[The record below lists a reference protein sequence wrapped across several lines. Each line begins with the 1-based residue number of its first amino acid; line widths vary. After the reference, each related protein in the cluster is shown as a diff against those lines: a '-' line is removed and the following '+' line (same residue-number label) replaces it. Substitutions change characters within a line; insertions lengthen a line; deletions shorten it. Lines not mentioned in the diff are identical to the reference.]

1 VRVAATAAGNNK
13 IAGRGIWGYMRV
25 KQSARRTHPRRVR
38 RVGFRPSIHG
48 TLHHLLPCP
57 NTKTGGGESAAGAAT
72 VPAETQAS
80 PAYTTQWLHRPRRPP
95 AFPSRFIAFAARD
108 ASSQARFARHGGG
121 PAPGATAA
129 LCYGGARGQRRRRN
143 SARALMRVRC
153 VSIGAAVVVA
163 LSRPAHA
170 MDLPRCRRF
179 PFLPAVVI
187 ASFFQKRHRGSPINF
202 YPPPGLAS
210 GLPLVSALLSAST
223 LEWPSSPSVHGVVCA

>member
-1 VRVAATAAGNNK
+1 MGVHESKAESSSHSPTTRASRRVPSLHPRDLASFAPVPEHQDRRRGICCRGHHGTSRNAGLASLHYTVAAQATASAGFPFPLYRFRGSGCVV
-13 IAGRGIWGYMRV
+13 AG
-25 KQSARRTHPRRVR
+25 SFCAPR
-38 RVGFRPSIHG
+38 
-48 TLHHLLPCP
+48 
-57 NTKTGGGESAAGAAT
+57 
-72 VPAETQAS
+72 
-80 PAYTTQWLHRPRRPP
+80 
-95 AFPSRFIAFAARD
+95 
-108 ASSQARFARHGGG
+108 GG

-179 PFLPAVVI
+179 PFLTAVVV

-202 YPPPGLAS
+202 YPRPGLAS